1 MSKQLF
7 QTDDISTEDD
17 SIDLTGMFEG
27 MSISGPYNLKDKR
40 VLQLNADYSPLS
52 YKPLSTIS
60 WEEAMFL
67 LAKGWDRVA
76 SGGTPIITVVEEY
89 ENTLVHSAHA
99 SYRLPSVVA
108 LNKMVP
114 LPDYAA
120 LSRNNIYLRDGYT
133 CQYTGIKYPANE
145 LTLDH
150 IIPRSKGGKSTWTNL
165 VTCSKNVN
173 FKKADKTL
181 KESGYKLI
189 RKPYVPTSW
198 ELRELGR
205 KHPSVL
211 LHESWENYVFYNAKL
226 DEDT

>member
-1 MSKQLF
+1 
-7 QTDDISTEDD
+7 
-17 SIDLTGMFEG
+17 MFEG
-27 MSISGPYNLKDKR
+27 ISIGGPKNLKHKR

-52 YKPLSTIS
+52 YRPLSTIS

-76 SGGTPIITVVEEY
+76 SGGDPIITVVEEY
-89 ENTLVHSAHA
+89 EDTWVHSAHNT
-99 SYRLPSVVA
+99 YKLPSVVA

-150 IIPRSKGGKSTWTNL
+150 IKPRSRGGKSTWLNL
-165 VTCSKNVN
+165 VTCSKDVN
-173 FKKADKTL
+173 FRKADKSL
-181 KESGYKLI
+181 KESGLRLI
-189 RKPYVPTSW
+189 REPYIPTSW
-198 ELRELGR
+198 ELREQGR
-205 KHPSVL
+205 KYPSAL
-211 LHESWENYVFYNAKL
+211 LHESWENYVFYNVKL
-226 DEDT
+226 QEDT